1 VTDFVDKPSFCV
13 LPWIHR
19 VFDTDG
25 KVRVCCNYPENHGMI
40 EDWQKGWNDDYIR
53 GLRKTM
59 IDGGP
64 TPLCGICAFNEV
76 NGRVSDRQKYNT
88 KFMPNPTIRQLVED
102 SINNDYTVTTPPRF
116 VEFRFGS
123 LCNLKCKMCSGHYS
137 STIREDSAQLKKLDP
152 EGYAKHL
159 PVEDQYVDLPE
170 DWFTKPEC
178 IARVDEL
185 LPYITEM
192 HFAGGEPTM
201 MPEYR
206 SILQRCV
213 DMGVAGSI
221 LVSLSTNGTNINPE
235 LIRLM
240 RQFGKVCVT
249 FSLDGVGPSYEYIRV
264 PANWAKVRENFS
276 KIVEQLKSGG
286 MQTGVHMVVQLCNML
301 YITDAIDEFVEI
313 AQLRGDSPGW
323 PSHIKLTSIQWPRL
337 FRLDKAP
344 KEIRDLALARYL
356 AWKSTAD
363 MELVM
368 KHIEPSSLE
377 MLEQQLTAD
386 VPRHSYKSI
395 VEYVRFID
403 QNKKQKLSVKI
414 PELYKLLMEGLIA
427 EAQATV
433 G

>member
-1 VTDFVDKPSFCV
+1 
-13 LPWIHR
+13 
-19 VFDTDG
+19 
-25 KVRVCCNYPENHGMI
+25 
-40 EDWQKGWNDDYIR
+40 
-53 GLRKTM
+53 
-59 IDGGP
+59 
-64 TPLCGICAFNEV
+64 
-76 NGRVSDRQKYNT
+76 
-88 KFMPNPTIRQLVED
+88 
-102 SINNDYTVTTPPRF
+102 
-116 VEFRFGS
+116 
-123 LCNLKCKMCSGHYS
+123 
-137 STIREDSAQLKKLDP
+137 
-152 EGYAKHL
+152 
-159 PVEDQYVDLPE
+159 
-170 DWFTKPEC
+170 
-178 IARVDEL
+178 
-185 LPYITEM
+185 
-192 HFAGGEPTM
+192 
-201 MPEYR
+201 
-206 SILQRCV
+206 
-213 DMGVAGSI
+213 
-221 LVSLSTNGTNINPE
+221 
-235 LIRLM
+235 
-240 RQFGKVCVT
+240 
-249 FSLDGVGPSYEYIRV
+249 VGPSYEYIRV